1 MRNSVA
7 MATDAA
13 LDRVRC
19 ELNRALDRMHGELR
33 RVEILTA
40 ALSAFSRP
48 IPDYEPAFQH
58 LHRQEL
64 SAHELGQSLDE

>member
-1 MRNSVA
+1 
-7 MATDAA
+7 MATESSM
-13 LDRVRC
+13 DRIKR
-19 ELNRALDRMHGELR
+19 ELHRAIDRMHSDLA

-58 LHRQEL
+58 IHRARL
-64 SAHELGQSLDE
+64 SAHELGAPEQI